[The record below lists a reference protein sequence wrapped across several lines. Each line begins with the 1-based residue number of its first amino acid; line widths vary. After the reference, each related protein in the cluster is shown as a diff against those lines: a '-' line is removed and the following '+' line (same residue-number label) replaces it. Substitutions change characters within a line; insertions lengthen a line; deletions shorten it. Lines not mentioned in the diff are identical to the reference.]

1 MLLAIESG
9 LLLIGAAISLLFRRS
24 WQQGFDHF
32 FASCARDRRVA
43 IVTVGAAAL
52 LIRAALLPV
61 LPIPEPIVHD
71 EFGYLL
77 AADTFAHGH
86 TTNSPHPLWKHFE
99 SFSIIVQPTYQCFA
113 QPAQGLFLAAGKILF
128 GKAFWGVWLT
138 SALMC
143 AAITWALQPWV
154 GEGWALLGGALAIL
168 RFGVFSY
175 WANSYWGG
183 AVGATGGALVL
194 GALPRLRSSPRYRDA
209 VLMAIGLA
217 LLANSRPYEGLVFS
231 LPIAAALLFWVFL
244 KQAPRL
250 TLQKIV
256 LPLGAVLVVVG
267 FGMAF
272 YFWRVTGHPL
282 HMPYQVERET
292 YSVAPYMLW
301 QHMRPVPSY
310 RHLEFARMYAQDDA
324 QHFQL
329 VRTPYGIAIFAIL
342 KLVRIWAFFLGPAL
356 SIPFLMMFFVLP
368 YGFSWKHLSTE
379 TRFLVLLLGF
389 FFLGLVGESYFEPHY
404 AAPITCVL
412 LALVLIA
419 MKQLEEWAPRK
430 RAMGASINRMI
441 VLVCLL
447 SFGIRTV
454 AAVRKWELG
463 RSESPAWYQLGPKSF
478 GRTDVTATL
487 EQKSRRQLVIVHY
500 TPQHNIFNE
509 WVYNGPDIDQAKVVW
524 ARDMGAE
531 ENAKLIS
538 YFKDRQVWTLEAD
551 QEPPRLVDYRI
562 RDSLSSERPGKV
574 NKYDGSR

>member
-9 LLLIGAAISLLFRRS
+9 LLLIGAAITLLFHRLWPQR
-24 WQQGFDHF
+24 FDRF
-32 FASCARDRRVA
+32 FARCAHDRRIA
-43 IVTVGAAAL
+43 IVTIGASAL
-52 LIRAALLPV
+52 LVRAAFLAV

-77 AADTFAHGH
+77 AADTFAHGRA
-86 TTNSPHPLWKHFE
+86 TNLPHPLWQHFE

-128 GKAFWGVWLT
+128 SNAFWGVWLS

-183 AVGATGGALVL
+183 AVGALGGALVL
-194 GALPRLRSSPRYRDA
+194 GALPRIRSSQRPRDA
-209 VLMAIGLA
+209 ILMAIGLA
-217 LLANSRPYEGLVFS
+217 LLANSRPYEGFVFS
-231 LPIAAALLFWVFL
+231 LPVAIALLLWLFRQRPPSFTSSLRRVVF
-244 KQAPRL
+244 
-250 TLQKIV
+250 
-256 LPLGAVLVVVG
+256 PLGAVLLVVG
-267 FGMAF
+267 LGMTY
-272 YFWRVTGHPL
+272 YFWQVTGHPFR
-282 HMPYQVERET
+282 MPYQVERET

-301 QHMRPVPSY
+301 QRVRPVPSY

-329 VRTPYGIAIFAIL
+329 VRTPHGIAIFAVL

-356 SIPFLMMFFVLP
+356 SLPFLMMLLVLP
-368 YGFSWKHLSTE
+368 YGFSWKQISANS
-379 TRFLVLLLGF
+379 RFLILLSGF

-419 MKQLEEWAPRK
+419 MKRLEEWAPHGR
-430 RAMGASINRMI
+430 RTGANLNRMI
-441 VLVCLL
+441 ILICLL

-454 AAVRKWELG
+454 AAARNWELG

-478 GRTDVTATL
+478 GRATL
-487 EQKSRRQLVIVHY
+487 VAKLEQLPGKQLVIVHY
-500 TPQHNIFNE
+500 TPQHDIFDE
-509 WVYNGPDIDQAKVVW
+509 WVYNDADIDQAKVVW
-524 ARDMGAE
+524 ARDMGPE
-531 ENAKLIS
+531 ENAKLMN
-538 YFKDRQVWTLEAD
+538 YFKGRRVWTLRAD
-551 QEPPRLVDYRI
+551 DQPPALI
-562 RDSLSSERPGKV
+562 AGGLP
-574 NKYDGSR
+574 